1 MEGLQLERVPGHHK
15 ELRRADVAADDE
27 LFQRPKKSY
36 PGRST
41 IASCLGN
48 RVDGGVVD
56 ASGNGAVGQTEVS
69 QSLAVLADCSQVTG
83 VQPVEVVEGE
93 AGESRGE
100 RE

>member
-1 MEGLQLERVPGHHK
+1 M
-15 ELRRADVAADDE
+15 
-27 LFQRPKKSY
+27 
-36 PGRST
+36 
-41 IASCLGN
+41 
-48 RVDGGVVD
+48 DGGVVD

-69 QSLAVLADCSQVTG
+69 QSLAVLADCSQVTR